1 MAEDTELPDMPL
13 AFCVA
18 SDCQPSFRLC
28 PLPFSCEGPMVRSM
42 STKAQ
47 AILEEIKALP
57 PEEQEQVRDGILQ
70 LDERRRQWEEQK
82 TKLREKQSRHT
93 GRGLLNRLLEERA
106 KERARG

>member
-1 MAEDTELPDMPL
+1 
-13 AFCVA
+13 
-18 SDCQPSFRLC
+18 
-28 PLPFSCEGPMVRSM
+28 MVRSM

-82 TKLREKQSRHT
+82 TKLREMQSRHT